1 MSMSADRVFPL
12 TDTFTEACDRLFGHA
27 AVIEQIAGE
36 NTAAVV
42 LALAF
47 DMHTFPKC
55 PFFPQFL
62 HVASRAGQLLLL

>member
-1 MSMSADRVFPL
+1 MKLSLWKA
-12 TDTFTEACDRLFGHA
+12 GHA

-42 LALAF
+42 FALAF

-55 PFFPQFL
+55 PFFHSFYM
-62 HVASRAGQLLLL
+62 